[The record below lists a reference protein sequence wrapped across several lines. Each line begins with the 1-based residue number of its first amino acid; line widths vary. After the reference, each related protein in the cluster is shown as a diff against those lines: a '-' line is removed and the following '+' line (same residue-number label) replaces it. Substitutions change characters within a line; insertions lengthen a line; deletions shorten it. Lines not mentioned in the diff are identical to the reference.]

1 MNRSELVEK
10 LAERFTQLHLRDA
23 QAGVDVIVDA
33 ISSALSKGVRVEI
46 RGFGSYSAIQRLPR
60 IGRNPK
66 TGERVEVPGKRMARF
81 KAGSDLK
88 AGVNRSRH

>member
-46 RGFGSYSAIQRLPR
+46 RGFGSFSAIQRLPR

-88 AGVNRSRH
+88 AGVNRARR

>member
-1 MNRSELVEK
+1 MNRSELVGK

-88 AGVNRSRH
+88 AGVNRARR